1 MTQPCHATA
10 TLNPPCLPAH
20 PFAAGG
26 GRMEHY
32 ASQGVV
38 SIYGFS
44 SAFGQAPHD
53 VTAALLRRWL
63 PRHDISVAYNG
74 Y

>member
-1 MTQPCHATA
+1 
-10 TLNPPCLPAH
+10 
-20 PFAAGG
+20 
-26 GRMEHY
+26 MEHY